1 MKGGYICL
9 LEFVTNFI
17 SFIHFHQNT
26 LACEKEKN
34 ELCLVQRHEAL
45 SSLRL

>member
-1 MKGGYICL
+1 MKGVYICL

-17 SFIHFHQNT
+17 SFIRFHQST

-34 ELCLVQRHEAL
+34 GLCLVQRHKAL